1 MEELFNTIYVE
12 GDILQTFIKLL
23 ILFIAFDCILG
34 FGNAIKSIKDSVS

>member
-1 MEELFNTIYVE
+1 MQELFDSIYVD